1 MQLTLIKNTDASGVE
16 SLSYRVAR
24 VVYAQTGGISLPLIE
39 AFTSMIKNI
48 AMASSQNVSDIISD
62 SNIFPV
68 LDEADINHS
77 RMYVSSNDKRFQMC
91 QRTAHRMLSGGMP
104 DCCYG
109 ATKYHFANVIP
120 DWATS
125 RGYIADI
132 DGVLFYQ

>member
-1 MQLTLIKNTDASGVE
+1 MQLTLIKNTDASGME

-48 AMASSQNVSDIISD
+48 ATASNQNVSDIISD
-62 SNIFPV
+62 SDIFPV
-68 LDEADINHS
+68 LHSTDMNHS
-77 RMYVSSNDKRFQMC
+77 RLYVSANDKHFQVC
-91 QRTAHRMLSGGMP
+91 QRTAHRMLSGGLG